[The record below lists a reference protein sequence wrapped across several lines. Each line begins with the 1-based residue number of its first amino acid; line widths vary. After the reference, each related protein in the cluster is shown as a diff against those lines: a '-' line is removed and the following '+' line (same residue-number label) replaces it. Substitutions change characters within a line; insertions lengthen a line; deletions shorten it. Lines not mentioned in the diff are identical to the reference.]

1 MIIKGKNLGLFAR
14 VDDGLYD
21 TFGLSTSCSLSIS
34 ADTIEMASINSL
46 AKSYIAGRYSYTL
59 QSDRLYDGGDMM
71 RHLLTYM
78 VSRTPLAFRF
88 AEGASVGGEMVEPR
102 GSGGMT
108 ITGSAY
114 ITGYTINAPIEGY
127 ANVSISLQG
136 TGPLTIE
143 QDGRT
148 YDLGDAASIE
158 TGIIDLEDADS
169 ETTGIIDLGKSI

>member
-1 MIIKGKNLGLFAR
+1 MIINGKNLGLFAR
-14 VDDGLYD
+14 MDDGLYD

-34 ADTIEMASINSL
+34 TDTIEMASLNSL

-71 RHLLTYM
+71 RRLLTYM
-78 VSRTPLAFRF
+78 VTRKPLAFRF
-88 AEGASVGGEMVEPR
+88 SEGAAVGGEMVEQR

-108 ITGSAY
+108 LSGEAY
-114 ITGYTINAPIEGY
+114 ITGYNINAPVEGY

-143 QDGRT
+143 QDGHT
-148 YDLGDAASIE
+148 YDLGDAASLE
-158 TGIIDLEDADS
+158 TGIVDLEDADS
-169 ETTGIIDLGKSI
+169 KTTGIINLGQA

>member
-1 MIIKGKNLGLFAR
+1 MAIKGRNLALFTR
-14 VDDGLYD
+14 MDDGIFD
-21 TFGLSTSCSLSIS
+21 TFGLSTSCSLSIAS
-34 ADTIEMASINSL
+34 DMIEMASNDALS
-46 AKSYIAGRYSYTL
+46 KRYVAGRYSYTL

-71 RHLLTYM
+71 RRLLTYM
-78 VSRTPLAFRF
+78 VTRRSLFFRF
-88 AEGASVGGEMVEPR
+88 AEGDSVGGEMVEQR

-108 ITGSAY
+108 ISGEAY
-114 ITGYTINAPIEGY
+114 IAGYSVNAPVEGY

-148 YDLGDAASIE
+148 YNLGDAASLE

-169 ETTGIIDLGKSI
+169 KATGIINLGQA